1 MFGFSPIIII
11 LGLFVSG
18 ILIFSKKNRNK
29 KNKINTDKEM
39 LTATKAFEL
48 LIQVTADITDKR
60 EEAEKLGFIKKSMT
74 NNQAMGTLLAQY
86 ILMDDYEYNYGPQI
100 MFSLLK
106 TYCDNDI
113 LESFVNAYYV
123 ITKYR
128 NISQIP
134 LSQLES
140 QQFNAVINI
149 KEFAEQGMELGWQVS
164 WCPFK
169 EPYKT
174 QWINGFI
181 KEPYKNKEVTM
192 SQYDDIVKLA
202 DLKEK
207 GLLTEQEFEIHKN
220 KLLNQAN
227 NEVIDNESISE
238 KSRLTATLLCFFL
251 GIFGV
256 HRFYAGKIGTGI
268 LMIFTLGGYF
278 IWAIIDFIDIASG
291 KFKDS
296 EGKIIKNWE

>member
-1 MFGFSPIIII
+1 M
-11 LGLFVSG
+11 V
-18 ILIFSKKNRNK
+18 
-29 KNKINTDKEM
+29 
-39 LTATKAFEL
+39 
-48 LIQVTADITDKR
+48 KR
-60 EEAEKLGFIKKSMT
+60 F
-74 NNQAMGTLLAQY
+74 
-86 ILMDDYEYNYGPQI
+86 
-100 MFSLLK
+100 
-106 TYCDNDI
+106 
-113 LESFVNAYYV
+113 
-123 ITKYR
+123 
-128 NISQIP
+128 
-134 LSQLES
+134 
-140 QQFNAVINI
+140 
-149 KEFAEQGMELGWQVS
+149 
-164 WCPFK
+164 
-169 EPYKT
+169 
-174 QWINGFI
+174 
-181 KEPYKNKEVTM
+181 YKNHIKIGGVAM

-227 NEVIDNESISE
+227 NGVIDNESISE

-278 IWAIIDFIDIASG
+278 IWAIIDFIYIVSG